1 MWIIAGV
8 LLGLVCLA
16 TIVGFHAGPH
26 ARLAAWFLGAVGA
39 EWLVFMIVIGGPGP
53 VQWSLLGVA
62 LLLGA
67 GAGLMARRARARRS
81 TDTEGMRRNALD
93 GAEGVAFGGLTP
105 EGVVRVNGV
114 LWSAISLNGTVPDAT
129 PVQVLRVDGV
139 RLEVW
144 GEYAEAVS
152 TEGLFDLDEITLE
165 HIGGAQAVRVEGTEG
180 NPRP

>member
-1 MWIIAGV
+1 MWIIGGV

-16 TIVGFHAGPH
+16 TIVGVHSGPH
-26 ARLAAWFLGAVGA
+26 ARLVAWFLGAVGA

-53 VQWSLLGVA
+53 VQWSLLGAGVV
-62 LLLGA
+62 LGA
-67 GAGLMARRARARRS
+67 GAGVMARKARSRN
-81 TDTEGMRRNALD
+81 TETESIRRNTFD
-93 GAEGVAFGGLTP
+93 GAEGVAFGDLTP
-105 EGVVRVNGV
+105 EGIVCVRGV

-144 GEYAEAVS
+144 GEYADAVS
-152 TEGLFDLDEITLE
+152 TEGLFDLDEGTLE
-165 HIGGAQAVRVEGTEG
+165 HIGGAQAVRVDGTKG